1 MLGTL
6 TLSQLCS
13 TATQLENITIIQ
25 RTKFDLTGAEGRK
38 KGSELMSDGE
48 ADS

>member
-1 MLGTL
+1 MLGSL

-13 TATQLENITIIQ
+13 IATQLENITIIQ
-25 RTKFDLTGAEGRK
+25 RTKFDLTGAEVRK

-48 ADS
+48 VDS